1 MQAHD
6 TIDFNTL
13 AHTSTREQHYLHPV
27 LSTVQQLAPSYAESS
42 GVSAAATDLESEA
55 LKVPTGVTSDKNGP
69 SIAEYAAAA
78 ASGAPASAACA
89 STTASDTSLPATGK
103 SATAADEF
111 TAAAVGCKS
120 TTMDKR
126 CSYLVASSSSMPE
139 RLGVTPGSHGQLS
152 SMDAWLSTF
161 SGTSS
166 RLATALMSDLVACSM
181 Q

>member
-1 MQAHD
+1 MIQ
-6 TIDFNTL
+6 L
-13 AHTSTREQHYLHPV
+13 ALTSTHLHTYQVGNNYLHPA
-27 LSTVQQLAPSYAESS
+27 LSTVQQLAPSYAESR

-55 LKVPTGVTSDKNGP
+55 LKVPTGVPGDKNG
-69 SIAEYAAAA
+69 SSVAEYAAAA

-89 STTASDTSLPATGK
+89 STTATDTSLPASDK

-120 TTMDKR
+120 TSMDKR
-126 CSYLVASSSSMPE
+126 CSCLVASSSSMPE
-139 RLGVTPGSHGQLS
+139 RLGITPGSHGQLS

-161 SGTSS
+161 GGTSS

>member
-6 TIDFNTL
+6 AIDFNTL
-13 AHTSTREQHYLHPV
+13 AHTSGREQHYLHPV

-89 STTASDTSLPATGK
+89 STTASDTSLAATGK

-152 SMDAWLSTF
+152 SISTF

-166 RLATALMSDLVACSM
+166 RLATALMSDL
-181 Q
+181 